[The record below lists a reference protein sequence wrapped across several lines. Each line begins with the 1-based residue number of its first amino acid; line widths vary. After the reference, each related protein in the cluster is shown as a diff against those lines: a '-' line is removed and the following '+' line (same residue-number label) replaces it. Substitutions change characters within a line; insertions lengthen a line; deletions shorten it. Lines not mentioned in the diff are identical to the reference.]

1 MASPLENEAS
11 KQLPKNLAGAVK
23 NTITGKTIREM
34 TWDEIFSLAGKP
46 MTQEEALRHMKAAR
60 LAAKEKK

>member
-1 MASPLENEAS
+1 
-11 KQLPKNLAGAVK
+11 
-23 NTITGKTIREM
+23 M

-60 LAAKEKK
+60 LAAKQKK